1 MPIDFAALLSRNQN
15 LQPSKLAQILIRE
28 AAKLPETKHSIKG
41 GLPPPSVEESNN
53 HKEQRGL
60 VTVYK
65 VDSNTGTVTL
75 VQQKE
80 VENLIQRQVVQQQ
93 QQEKEEQQ
101 KQQEQVQRQ
110 NEEWMD
116 IDGDQKDGV
125 ALEKDHANRSRSKKQ
140 TTEEYFYVVN
150 DNVSDQQVKQFFEPC
165 RKRTNELL
173 LNRDSSTTSSKT
185 DGTFESSI
193 PTLMSD
199 TETPLESED
208 TDDMDFPIVSL
219 EQAAQ
224 QSLLHTVQDYSIM
237 SGSALGIVGMGST
250 SRREVKEQE
259 MFEIQ
264 QRQARQANAL
274 AYRLSLQTPIC
285 TQVKGRGDDDED
297 DMEDHEKSKDPNR
310 IQEELKAAFDGG
322 SRNPSEFPISILSQ
336 EERVRLDQKR
346 QMEEANIPSQLH
358 EVELG
363 DWESKIN
370 WEGAASIA
378 EDAVTAGTSSNDTS
392 KNPQELDPRALLLQ
406 PYNPSLEALDL
417 SSLISWDGCAAPPGA
432 NAKLAQ
438 KMSQLHL
445 EHSIAGQS
453 VAKQIGALPHSL
465 PPSMASIIPFNQS
478 IVYRN
483 RLVRERDK
491 AGGAGGGTVGA
502 LQTDIAQREK
512 EIEIRQR
519 KRALMAVEKTKRVK
533 NAMKV
538 LHMGDGR
545 GRTITSSLMGPGGT
559 ERTGRPSRH
568 YGSNTIAHDAE
579 YVEHLDLVTNHVLV
593 KADLRR
599 GELRYL
605 HRPRLPQ
612 RMFLPGNVLPWQF
625 QVKVFPSGHAQG
637 MLFSS
642 DSSAISGRGGSS
654 SRSLSKKSVGADGST
669 LIGSYQSSMSHSL
682 PGALS
687 QSKIRNEADL
697 SITEGSLVL
706 LEYCEEK
713 PPVQLLKGMS
723 TKIVTYYR
731 GDKSKCPISAGGGDR
746 PTRKKKHGDKNEG
759 AVGAARG
766 GSGKVEKP
774 PRLGIVGG
782 SDVMDLIGKIPG
794 TKQTADGGAESS
806 PTKSKE
812 PSVTVLPE
820 GVTEILH
827 SKDHGPF
834 IGSIKDGASQTGLI
848 CNLFA
853 APIFHHESRQTDFLM
868 TLGKLPVSKQQIING
883 RPVSNK
889 LGVCLRP
896 MPSSAF
902 CVGQTEPKVKVF
914 APNSTGE
921 KNFMTHFSV
930 YQIAKAL
937 QRKERGLKFDEIHD
951 GLFPNTEILPNGKSF
966 IV

>member
-1 MPIDFAALLSRNQN
+1 
-15 LQPSKLAQILIRE
+15 
-28 AAKLPETKHSIKG
+28 
-41 GLPPPSVEESNN
+41 
-53 HKEQRGL
+53 L
-60 VTVYK
+60 VP
-65 VDSNTGTVTL
+65 
-75 VQQKE
+75 QQE
-80 VENLIQRQVVQQQ
+80 VEHLIQRQLKREQQRQ
-93 QQEKEEQQ
+93 QLQQKKLKEE
-101 KQQEQVQRQ
+101 KGEA
-110 NEEWMD
+110 MD
-116 IDGDQKDGV
+116 IDAGDSLKD
-125 ALEKDHANRSRSKKQ
+125 AQ
-140 TTEEYFYVVN
+140 TKELEEYFYVVN
-150 DNVSDQQVKQFFEPC
+150 DNVTDQELKQLFTHNSNVAGSNLKTRTKPKNVQ
-165 RKRTNELL
+165 RK
-173 LNRDSSTTSSKT
+173 DSSTTIGDESDET
-185 DGTFESSI
+185 QQSSI

-199 TETPLESED
+199 TESPMELEEVD
-208 TDDMDFPIVSL
+208 TNIGNDDDDDDDNDADGFHMLSL

-224 QSLLHTVQDYSIM
+224 QSLLSTIQDFS
-237 SGSALGIVGMGST
+237 SST
-250 SRREVKEQE
+250 SRVLLRVVDSNSNNVREAKQQE
-259 MFEIQ
+259 SLRLGEIQ
-264 QRQARQANAL
+264 QRQARQANEL
-274 AYRLSLQTPIC
+274 AYRLSLHTPMC
-285 TQVKGRGDDDED
+285 TQLVKEREEENDNDDPQQL
-297 DMEDHEKSKDPNR
+297 HNHVKDPNR
-310 IQEELKAAFDGG
+310 IQEELKAAFQDLGGDGSSG
-322 SRNPSEFPISILSQ
+322 SCGRSSGFPISILSQ
-336 EERVRLDQKR
+336 EERIRLEQKR
-346 QMEEANIPSQLH
+346 QTEEANIPSQLH

-363 DWESKIN
+363 DWQSKIN
-370 WEGAASIA
+370 WEGASSTVEETTNTNSAPGS
-378 EDAVTAGTSSNDTS
+378 TSSNGDALLNTQ
-392 KNPQELDPRALLLQ
+392 NLDPRSLLLQ
-406 PYNPSLEALDL
+406 PYNPALEALDL
-417 SSLISWDGCAAPPGA
+417 SSLISWDGSAAPPGQ

-465 PPSMASIIPFNQS
+465 PPSVAALRPFNQS
-478 IVYRN
+478 EVFRN
-483 RLVRERDK
+483 RLERERDA

-502 LQTDIAQREK
+502 LQTDVKQREK

-519 KRALMAVEKTKRVK
+519 KRAQMAVEKTNRVK

-568 YGSNTIAHDAE
+568 YGSNSIAHDAE

-612 RMFLPGNVLPWQF
+612 RMFLPGDVLPWQF

-642 DSSAISGRGGSS
+642 DGAVSGKGSS
-654 SRSLSKKSVGADGST
+654 NRSLSKTNVGADGST

-723 TKIVTYYR
+723 AKIVTYYR

-759 AVGAARG
+759 AEGVARG
-766 GSGKVEKP
+766 GSGKVERP
-774 PRLGIVGG
+774 PRLGVVGG
-782 SDVMDLIGKIPG
+782 SNVLDLIGKIPG
-794 TKQTADGGAESS
+794 KKKAADGGSESS
-806 PTKSKE
+806 PAKSKE
-812 PSVTVLPE
+812 PAVTVLPE
-820 GVTEILH
+820 GITEILH

-834 IGSIKDGASQTGLI
+834 IGSIKDGLSQTGLI

-853 APIFHHESRQTDFLM
+853 APIFRHESSPTDFLM
-868 TLGKLPVSKQQIING
+868 ILGKLPLSKQQIVNG
-883 RPVSNK
+883 RTIPSK
-889 LGVCLRP
+889 LGVSLRP

-921 KNFMTHFSV
+921 KNFMTHYSV
-930 YQIAKAL
+930 YQTAKAL
-937 QRKERGLKFDEIHD
+937 QRKQRGLKFDEIHD
-951 GLFPNTEILPNGKSF
+951 GLFPNTEILPNGKSLIGQF
-966 IV
+966 PRQIIENLTFNK